1 MQMRIWMAKEG
12 ERSSRMRR
20 ARARARVGRVGRSW
34 VVAPIS
40 GLSPRGAAAQPVSST
55 QVELFSWV
63 DVRKLRWT
71 GSSSER
77 RDGEGGEGVPN
88 RYREDLQRPRRKR
101 RRIWENWSNF

>member
-12 ERSSRMRR
+12 EGQSRT
-20 ARARARVGRVGRSW
+20 GGRSW

-77 RDGEGGEGVPN
+77 RDGEGGG
-88 RYREDLQRPRRKR
+88 RRAK
-101 RRIWENWSNF
+101 